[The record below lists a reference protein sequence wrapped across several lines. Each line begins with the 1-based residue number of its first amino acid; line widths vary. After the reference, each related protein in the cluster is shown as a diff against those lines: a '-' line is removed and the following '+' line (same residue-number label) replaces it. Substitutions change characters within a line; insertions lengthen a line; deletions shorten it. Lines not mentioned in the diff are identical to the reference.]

1 MPKFSAL
8 ILFGAILALTS
19 EAGEIIDPPQCQKL
33 PEECL
38 EDAIFKLQPQIET
51 QAQAQQEI
59 IAQLASQ
66 QKALNEQIAALETT
80 IKAQDQAH
88 QKMIAQLV
96 SQHKTLNEH
105 IATLETTVKTQQ
117 EEIQALREQEIS
129 ANRITS
135 GTLDAARIP
144 NLSANKITTGQLTA
158 AANVK
163 LNGHWLSGDG
173 GNEGVYIENSG
184 NVGIGTANPNAKLEV
199 AGNIAIPGGFIHYG
213 NRGKIGEA
221 KSFNPNNG
229 KNGLW
234 IEGSNSGRDGESGG
248 IFMNDNTI
256 HLWSPGDDDVLRVYD
271 EDHFDRPLF
280 VINSNGIHV
289 KGDIAIPGG
298 IIHYGNR
305 GKIGNAKSFNPNNGK
320 NGLWIEGSN
329 SGKDGESGGIF
340 MNDNTIRLWSP
351 GDDDVLRVYDED
363 HFERPLF
370 VINSNGIHVKGA
382 IRIGDWEIS
391 ENGRMLAFKKNG
403 NIHVK
408 FDDRGPRIWD
418 TGKDSWISDL
428 RFKTHIEPL
437 IGVTDKLAHLRA
449 VYFNWNDHD
458 KVKHFEKKTNIGLIA
473 DELEKVFPE
482 LVSYDKEGY
491 RYIHY
496 DKLSVVLLAAIKEL
510 HQLVINEK

>member
-221 KSFNPNNG
+221 KKINERSE
-229 KNGLW
+229 KIAY
-234 IEGSNSGRDGESGG
+234 IESYYSDCTNLIEQGVIKSKVSKIQEQEKMSEEE
-248 IFMNDNTI
+248 
-256 HLWSPGDDDVLRVYD
+256 LR
-271 EDHFDRPLF
+271 
-280 VINSNGIHV
+280 
-289 KGDIAIPGG
+289 
-298 IIHYGNR
+298 
-305 GKIGNAKSFNPNNGK
+305 
-320 NGLWIEGSN
+320 
-329 SGKDGESGGIF
+329 
-340 MNDNTIRLWSP
+340 
-351 GDDDVLRVYDED
+351 
-363 HFERPLF
+363 
-370 VINSNGIHVKGA
+370 
-382 IRIGDWEIS
+382 
-391 ENGRMLAFKKNG
+391 
-403 NIHVK
+403 
-408 FDDRGPRIWD
+408 
-418 TGKDSWISDL
+418 
-428 RFKTHIEPL
+428 L
-437 IGVTDKLAHLRA
+437 I
-449 VYFNWNDHD
+449 
-458 KVKHFEKKTNIGLIA
+458 
-473 DELEKVFPE
+473 DELYNQLK
-482 LVSYDKEGY
+482 KE
-491 RYIHY
+491 
-496 DKLSVVLLAAIKEL
+496 D
-510 HQLVINEK
+510 